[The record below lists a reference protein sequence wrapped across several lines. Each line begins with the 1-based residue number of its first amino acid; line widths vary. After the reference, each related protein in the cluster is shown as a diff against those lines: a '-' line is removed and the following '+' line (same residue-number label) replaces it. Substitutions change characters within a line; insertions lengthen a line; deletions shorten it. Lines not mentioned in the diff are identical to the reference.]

1 MPFDFSSPDVAGD
14 EKMPQSVVDL
24 WPNWGC
30 AAMPSSPPPVRLV
43 RFGIFEADFQAGE
56 LRKAGVRIKLQ
67 DQPLQILAMLVEH
80 PEELVTREEI
90 RQKLWPGDTFI
101 DFDHGLN
108 NAVNRLRD
116 ALGDSAETPRFIETL
131 PRRGYRFIGT
141 VSGSATKETVAV
153 ETVPATSPAVGP
165 VSIDASRTRR
175 YGWIAL
181 AAGVLLAAVLAGLN
195 FRILQVR
202 LFPGTLSPVPIRS
215 LAVLPLQNLSG
226 DASQEYLA
234 DGMTEALITDLAKI
248 SSLRV
253 ISRTSAMHY
262 KGSHQA
268 LPEITRELNVDAV
281 VEGSVARLGNRVRV
295 TAQLVQAP
303 SDRHLWAESY
313 ERDFSDILQLQNE
326 LASAVAEKVN
336 GKLTPLEQN
345 QLTQVRPVHPE
356 AYEDYLR
363 GRYFSNLLSED
374 SLQRAKEN
382 FERAI
387 QKDPNYAPAYAGLA
401 VTYDLMTFSA
411 ALTMG
416 PDEGAHKAIEG
427 ANKALQL
434 DANLAEPHAA
444 LGVTKYRYSG
454 DWMGAEQEFQRAI
467 KLDPGYAN
475 AYLWYGQYLENAG
488 RGEQACANYRTAR
501 QLDPLNSAFVSNVA
515 RCLLREGK
523 HQQAVAE
530 ARTAVDLEPR
540 HVGSRWALAGIYEQ
554 EGRFAEAITEYKHL
568 DNPCSPEAIIH
579 ALWAW
584 GRRAEAEM
592 MLREKMRR
600 EKGDFE
606 PWCGAIAYLGVGDKD
621 KAIRSLEKAVNEGS
635 PGKGIIYGEWRFA
648 PLRSD
653 PRFQALLRRVGVP
666 GW

>member
-1 MPFDFSSPDVAGD
+1 
-14 EKMPQSVVDL
+14 
-24 WPNWGC
+24 
-30 AAMPSSPPPVRLV
+30 MPSSPPPVRLV

-80 PEELVTREEI
+80 PEEVVTREEI

-116 ALGDSAETPRFIETL
+116 ALGDSAESPRFIETL

-141 VSGSATKETVAV
+141 VNGSATKETVVV
-153 ETVPATSPAVGP
+153 ETVPPPAQTVARVSPEA
-165 VSIDASRTRR
+165 IRTRG

-181 AAGVLLAAVLAGLN
+181 ATGALLAAIVAGLN
-195 FRILQVR
+195 FRILEAR

-313 ERDFSDILQLQNE
+313 ERDVSDILQLQNE

-363 GRYFSNLLSED
+363 GRYFANRLSED

-401 VTYDLMTFSA
+401 VTYNLMTFSW

-416 PDEGAHKAIEG
+416 PDQGAPKAIEA

-434 DANLAEPHAA
+434 DANLAEPHAV
-444 LGVTKYRYSG
+444 LGNTRYRHSG
-454 DWMGAEQEFQRAI
+454 DWVGAEQEFQRAI
-467 KLDPGYAN
+467 HLDPGYAN
-475 AYLWYGQYLENAG
+475 AYLWYGWYLDSAG
-488 RGEQACANYRTAR
+488 RSEQACANYRKAR
-501 QLDPLNSAFVSNVA
+501 QLDPLNSASVNNVA

-523 HQQAVAE
+523 YQQAVVE

-554 EGRFAEAITEYKHL
+554 EGRFAEAIAEYKNLH
-568 DNPCSPEAIIH
+568 NNTCASEAIIH
-579 ALWAW
+579 ALAAW

-592 MLREKMRR
+592 MFREKVRR
-600 EKGDFE
+600 EKGEFE
-606 PWCGAIAYLGVGDKD
+606 PWCGAFAYLGVGDKD
-621 KAIRSLEKAVNEGS
+621 NAIRSLERAVNEGS
-635 PGKGIIYGEWRFA
+635 PGKGIIYSEWRFA
-648 PLRSD
+648 PLRGCDQNQFPFPDAKILGPPQRS
-653 PRFQALLRRVGVP
+653 
-666 GW
+666 

>member
-1 MPFDFSSPDVAGD
+1 
-14 EKMPQSVVDL
+14 
-24 WPNWGC
+24 
-30 AAMPSSPPPVRLV
+30 MPSSSAPVRV
-43 RFGIFEADFQAGE
+43 VQFGVFEVDLRSGE
-56 LRKAGVRIKLQ
+56 LRKAGTRIKLH
-67 DQPLQILAMLVEH
+67 DQPFQVLAMLLDR
-80 PEELVTREEI
+80 PGELVTREEI
-90 RQKLWPGDTFI
+90 RQKLWPGDTFV

-108 NAVNRLRD
+108 SAVNRLRD
-116 ALGDSAETPRFIETL
+116 ALGDSADAPRFIETL

-141 VSGSATKETVAV
+141 VNGSATKETVV
-153 ETVPATSPAVGP
+153 MGTVPPPAQTVGRVSPKA
-165 VSIDASRTRR
+165 IRTRG

-181 AAGVLLAAVLAGLN
+181 ATGVLLAAIVAGLN
-195 FRILQVR
+195 FRILEAR

-268 LPEITRELNVDAV
+268 LPDITRELNVEAV

-303 SDRHLWAESY
+303 SDHHLWAESY
-313 ERDFSDILQLQNE
+313 ERDVSDILQLQNE

-336 GKLTPLEQN
+336 GKLTPPEQN
-345 QLTQVRPVHPE
+345 QLTKVHPVHPE

-363 GRYFSNLLSED
+363 GRYFANLLSED

-382 FERAI
+382 FEQAI

-401 VTYDLMTFSA
+401 VTYNLMTFSW

-416 PDEGAHKAIEG
+416 PDDGAPKAIEA

-454 DWMGAEQEFQRAI
+454 DWVGAEQEFQRTI
-467 KLDPGYAN
+467 QLDPGYA
-475 AYLWYGQYLENAG
+475 YGYILYGQFLDNAG
-488 RGEQACANYRTAR
+488 RSEQACANYRKAR
-501 QLDPLNSAFVSNVA
+501 QLDPLNSASVNNVA
-515 RCLLREGK
+515 RCLLLEGK
-523 HQQAVAE
+523 YEQAVAE

-540 HVGSRWALAGIYEQ
+540 HVSSRWALAGIYEQ
-554 EGRFAEAITEYKHL
+554 EGRFAEAIVEYKNLH
-568 DNPCSPEAIIH
+568 NNTCAPEAIIH

-584 GRRAEAEM
+584 GRRAEAEVM
-592 MLREKMRR
+592 FREKMRR

-606 PWCGAIAYLGVGDKD
+606 PWCGAFAYLGVGDKD
-621 KAIRSLEKAVNEGS
+621 KAIRSLERAVNDRS
-635 PGKGIIYGEWRFA
+635 PGKAIINAEWRFA

-653 PRFQALLRRVGVP
+653 PRFQALLRRVGMP